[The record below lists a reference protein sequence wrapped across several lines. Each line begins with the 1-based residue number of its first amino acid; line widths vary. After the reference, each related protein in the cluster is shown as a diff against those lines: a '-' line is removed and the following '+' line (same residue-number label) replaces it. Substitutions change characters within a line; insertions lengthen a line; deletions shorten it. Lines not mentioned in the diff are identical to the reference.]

1 MAAADPDSVCAAAHS
16 GLFECAAAVDSVGGA
31 AGAHLPL
38 SVCDSKGYAI
48 ADVPQDYK
56 QN

>member
-31 AGAHLPL
+31 GGAHLPL